1 MTDFSDRVHSQK
13 PSPPRAFVKRLRMT
27 SEDLC
32 DLTRVKSAALPFRPH
47 ENVAVRFRCSD
58 MHPDHDTIRAYCLQN
73 GAAILFSS
81 LSETARRGT
90 FQIFFHNGMPFLN
103 PTGCYRSRRV

>member
-1 MTDFSDRVHSQK
+1 
-13 PSPPRAFVKRLRMT
+13 
-27 SEDLC
+27 
-32 DLTRVKSAALPFRPH
+32 
-47 ENVAVRFRCSD
+47 